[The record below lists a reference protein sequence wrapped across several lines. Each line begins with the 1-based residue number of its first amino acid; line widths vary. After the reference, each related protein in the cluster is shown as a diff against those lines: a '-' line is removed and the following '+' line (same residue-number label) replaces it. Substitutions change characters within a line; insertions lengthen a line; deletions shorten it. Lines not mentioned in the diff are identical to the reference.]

1 MKKVLFVTSEAVP
14 YIKTGGLADVTGSLP
29 KYFDKK
35 KYDVRVILPK
45 YMCIEDQKKTEMTYV
60 DEFYVALNW
69 REQYAGIW
77 TAENDGIT
85 YYFIDNEYYF
95 SGWKPYN
102 NIYEDVEKF
111 AFFAKAAIEAMK
123 ILDFKADIV
132 HCHDWQTGLLPVFL
146 KTEYSKDD
154 FYWNMKTVF
163 TIHNMK
169 FQGRWKLNEVRDIT
183 GLPDDVF
190 SLDKLEAYGEANY
203 LKGGIVYADKVTTV
217 SKTYAYEITTP
228 SGGEGLDGLM
238 LSKGDSLVGILN
250 GIDYEEYNPQTD
262 IYLGRHYTQENFREV
277 KKLNKAELQRS
288 FGLPEEE
295 EAFVI
300 GIVSRMTVQK
310 GFDLIAH
317 VMEKLLTD
325 KQIQLVVLG
334 TGEEEYENMFRH
346 FCWKYEK
353 QVAATLH
360 YSEPLAHCIYAGA
373 DALLMPSLFEP
384 CGLSQL
390 MSMRYG
396 TLPMV
401 RETGGLRDTVNPY
414 NEYEQTGN
422 GFSFANY
429 DAYEMLN
436 MIRYAKDVYE
446 NHRAEWEAM
455 VKRAMQCD
463 YSWKASAKEYEKLY
477 NSL

>member
-29 KYFDKK
+29 KYFDKS

-45 YMCIEDQKKTEMTYV
+45 YMCIEDRKKAGMTYV
-60 DEFYVALNW
+60 DEFYVTLNW

-77 TAENDGIT
+77 MAVNDGIT

-95 SGWKPYN
+95 NGWKPYN
-102 NIYEDVEKF
+102 HIYEDVEKF

-132 HCHDWQTGLLPVFL
+132 HCHDWQTGLVPVFL

-183 GLPDDVF
+183 GLPEEVF
-190 SLDKLEAYGEANY
+190 ALDKLEAYGEANY
-203 LKGGIVYADKVTTV
+203 LKGGIVYSDKVTTV

-228 SGGEGLDGLM
+228 NGGEGLDGLM

-250 GIDYEEYNPQTD
+250 GIDYEEYNPDKD
-262 IYLGRHYTQENFREV
+262 IYLGRHYTVENVEEV
-277 KKLNKAELQRS
+277 KKLNKLEVQRS
-288 FGLPEEE
+288 FGLPEQED
-295 EAFVI
+295 AFLI

-317 VMEKLLTD
+317 VMEELLTD

-373 DALLMPSLFEP
+373 DAFLMPSLFEP

-401 RETGGLRDTVNPY
+401 RETGGLRDTVMPY

-429 DAYEMLN
+429 DAYEMLH

-446 NHRAEWEAM
+446 NHRPEWNAM
-455 VKRAMQCD
+455 VKRAMKCD

>member
-45 YMCIEDQKKTEMTYV
+45 YMCIEDRKKTEMTYV

-132 HCHDWQTGLLPVFL
+132 HCHDWQTGLVPVFL

-190 SLDKLEAYGEANY
+190 ALDKLEAYGEANY

-238 LSKGDSLVGILN
+238 LSKGDLLVGILN

-262 IYLGRHYTQENFREV
+262 IYLGRHYTQENVREV